1 MICDPRPLNE
11 NLARDEAA
19 ARALVVST
27 HDYRLHLDFSNAAAQ
42 DEPSFAVHTEVD
54 FDATPGADTF
64 LDYLG
69 HQVDSVILNGDE
81 LAGGRVRPRRGPHPP
96 ARAEGTQH
104 GHRGLTLLLLPL
116 RRRRAPLR

>member
-81 LAGGRVRPRRGPHPP
+81 LAGGGVLDRGRHPP
-96 ARAEGTQH
+96 PP
-104 GHRGLTLLLLPL
+104 RGEHKTHI
-116 RRRRAPLR
+116 

>member
-81 LAGGRVRPRRGPHPP
+81 LAVVVVHDGARNHLPGR
-96 ARAEGTQH
+96 
-104 GHRGLTLLLLPL
+104 
-116 RRRRAPLR
+116 